1 MDIFVLRSYRRRH
14 KWTKVQKKISQN
26 LGFIVF
32 GRKIILLFHTR
43 KTMNQPQTAV

>member
-1 MDIFVLRSYRRRH
+1 MDES
-14 KWTKVQKKISQN
+14 TKEISQN

-43 KTMNQPQTAV
+43 KARKR